1 MVSKTTTNKELDTR
15 EQYAEAGI
23 EREWSE
29 IPDPAAFSSKDP
41 EYIVFPDSKE
51 AIPDELLEAMDA
63 LHVYYAENE
72 ADLKNALL
80 RNQSLAEA
88 RKRYKE
94 SHPKPKE
101 PTVVHYWKI
110 EPEGSK

>member
-1 MVSKTTTNKELDTR
+1 
-15 EQYAEAGI
+15 
-23 EREWSE
+23 
-29 IPDPAAFSSKDP
+29 
-41 EYIVFPDSKE
+41 
-51 AIPDELLEAMDA
+51 MDA
-63 LHVYYAENE
+63 LHLYYAENE
-72 ADLKNALL
+72 IDLKNAHL

-88 RKRYKE
+88 RERYKE